1 MACIN
6 LQRLSKNT
14 LLSILPSYYD
24 PTFVIDKNTG
34 DKIRIDSLN
43 NGPLSK
49 IQVVNGG
56 FGYSTSPEVII
67 SGGGGSGATASAV
80 IYNEQINRIDITNSG
95 QGYTKPPEI
104 IISGGDGTGAYAV
117 SYLKD
122 LTNIFKNGVYKK
134 RYLRIETL
142 YPRNLLT
149 AYNNWEIKAFNPRTR
164 EVCIVFNK
172 TLKNKTCK
180 SCTNFMTI
188 NYGEYI
194 TTENNENIILPRNL
208 SSCCYYN
215 YIKTPNATLS
225 YTIPENF

>member
-1 MACIN
+1 MVKVKNMACIN

-34 DKIRIDSLN
+34 EKIRIDSLN

-49 IQVVNGG
+49 IQVLNGG
-56 FGYSTSPEVII
+56 SGYTANPEVII
-67 SGGGGSGATASAV
+67 SGGGGSGATANAV
-80 IYNEQINRIDITNSG
+80 IYNEKINRIDITNSG
-95 QGYTKPPEI
+95 QGYTKPPDI
-104 IISGGDGTGAYAV
+104 IISGGNGTGAHAV

-142 YPRNLLT
+142 YPRNLLL
-149 AYNNWEIKAFNPRTR
+149 AHNNWEIKAFNPRTR

-172 TLKNKTCK
+172 NLKNKI
-180 SCTNFMTI
+180 CTSFLSNNNYESTI
-188 NYGEYI
+188 
-194 TTENNENIILPRNL
+194 LL
-208 SSCCYYN
+208 SSLSTSCYYK
-215 YIKTPNATLS
+215 YIAAPNVFFS
-225 YTIPENF
+225 YTIPEKF